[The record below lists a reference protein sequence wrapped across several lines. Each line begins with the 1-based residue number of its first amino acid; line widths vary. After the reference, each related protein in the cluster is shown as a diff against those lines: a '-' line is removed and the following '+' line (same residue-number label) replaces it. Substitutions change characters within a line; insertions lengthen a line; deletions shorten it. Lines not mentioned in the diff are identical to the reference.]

1 MAAGVIFDM
10 DGVLVDSGPAH
21 LESWQRVARKRG
33 VDITAERFRQTFG
46 MPSRDIVRTFWGDK
60 LSDEEVARI
69 DEEKESIYRA
79 LINERIPLM
88 PGCREML
95 ERLRRAGLRLAVAS
109 SGSPENLDMV
119 ISGGLIANYLQ
130 VQVNGFDVA
139 EGKPAPDCF
148 LLAAERLGLPPEK
161 CVAVEDAP
169 VGITAAHAAGMPV
182 IAVVGTQPPERL
194 SAAGADQVVSTLDEI
209 TPELVRG
216 L

>member
-1 MAAGVIFDM
+1 
-10 DGVLVDSGPAH
+10 
-21 LESWQRVARKRG
+21 
-33 VDITAERFRQTFG
+33 
-46 MPSRDIVRTFWGDK
+46 
-60 LSDEEVARI
+60 
-69 DEEKESIYRA
+69 
-79 LINERIPLM
+79 M

-95 ERLRRAGLRLAVAS
+95 TSRGAGLLLAVAS
-109 SGSPENLDMV
+109 SGSPENLDVV

-169 VGITAAHAAGMPV
+169 VGITAARAARMPV

-194 SAAGADQVVSTLDEI
+194 SAAARRSSPLDEI
-209 TPELVRG
+209 TPA
-216 L
+216 